1 MSKRDILP
9 YLLLMPAVIIVIGII
24 YPWILGLIQSFTDYS
39 LLAPDR
45 IKFIGGRN
53 YFDLVGTSEGLH
65 TIKVTL
71 LYGIYTSVIELS
83 LGLVIA
89 VLLNKETP
97 GIRVLR
103 AILPIPLMIAPVIA
117 GIMWKLMM
125 DPERGVINYLFNFIG
140 LGGSKWIF
148 HSSTAL
154 ISIAVVDVWMFT
166 PFVILIILAG
176 LSSIPDSIYEA
187 SAIDGSNDF
196 QDFFYIT
203 LPLILPYIL
212 LAGVFRTVDS
222 FKMFDLF
229 YVMTKGGPG
238 TATMNLPIWSYLTG
252 LKELRMGRGMAG
264 LQILWL
270 FNYCVA
276 FVLLRYIEKLR
287 RNRS

>member
-1 MSKRDILP
+1 MNKRNIIP
-9 YLLLMPAVIIVIGII
+9 YLFLIPAVIIVIGIM
-24 YPWILGLIQSFTDYS
+24 YPWLLGLMQSFTDYS
-39 LLAPDR
+39 LLSPDN

-53 YFDLVGTSEGLH
+53 YLDLMGTVQGLH

-71 LYGIYTSVIELS
+71 LYGVYTGAIELS
-83 LGLVIA
+83 LGLIIA

-125 DPERGVINYLFNFIG
+125 DPDRGVINYLFSFLG

-148 HSSTAL
+148 HSSSAL

-166 PFVILIILAG
+166 PFVILILLAG
-176 LSSIPDSIYEA
+176 LSSIPEGIYEA
-187 SAIDGSNDF
+187 SAIDGSNEF

-203 LPLILPYIL
+203 LPMILPYLL
-212 LAGVFRTVDS
+212 LAGVFRIVDS
-222 FKMFDLF
+222 LKMFDLF

-238 TATMNLPIWSYLTG
+238 DATMNLPIWSYLTG
-252 LKELRMGRGMAG
+252 LKELRMGRGLAG
-264 LQILWL
+264 LQVLWF
-270 FNYCVA
+270 FNYCIA
-276 FVLLRYIEKLR
+276 FVLLRYIEKIR
-287 RNRS
+287 RKS

>member
-1 MSKRDILP
+1 MNKRNIIP
-9 YLLLMPAVIIVIGII
+9 YLFLIPAVIIVIGII
-24 YPWILGLIQSFTDYS
+24 YPWLLGLMQSFTNYS
-39 LLAPDR
+39 LLSPDK

-53 YFDLVGTSEGLH
+53 YLDLIGTIQGLH

-71 LYGIYTSVIELS
+71 LYGVYTGVIELS

-125 DPERGVINYLFNFIG
+125 DPDRGVINYIFSFVG

-148 HSSTAL
+148 HSSSAL

-166 PFVILIILAG
+166 PFVILILLAG
-176 LSSIPDSIYEA
+176 LSSIPEAIYEA
-187 SAIDGSNDF
+187 SAIDGSNEF

-203 LPLILPYIL
+203 LPMILPYLL
-212 LAGVFRTVDS
+212 LAGVFRIVDS
-222 FKMFDLF
+222 LKMFDLF

-238 TATMNLPIWSYLTG
+238 DATMNLPIWSYLTG
-252 LKELRMGRGMAG
+252 LKELRMGRGLAG
-264 LQILWL
+264 LQVLWL
-270 FNYCVA
+270 FNYCIA
-276 FVLLRYIEKLR
+276 FVLLRYIEKIR
-287 RNRS
+287 RKS